1 MAGSLK
7 RHGSGSGFTRSEVS
21 DGRPPSGPAVPA
33 PDDREVPDPG
43 RRYDAMQVFQSLI
56 EIQKDISSISAKTE
70 RLIGD
75 VSKIDHEVAGIRN
88 SLAVAKGFGI
98 AAIILIPICAAI
110 VWWLVGS
117 KLENLRDQL
126 LSASRPPSMQ
136 QTAPLPPVAPPHPT
150 PLQGH

>member
-1 MAGSLK
+1 
-7 RHGSGSGFTRSEVS
+7 
-21 DGRPPSGPAVPA
+21 
-33 PDDREVPDPG
+33 
-43 RRYDAMQVFQSLI
+43 MQVFQSLI

-75 VSKIDHEVAGIRN
+75 VNKIDHEVARIRN

-126 LSASRPPSMQ
+126 LSASRPPATQ
-136 QTAPLPPVAPPHPT
+136 QTPPLLPPAPQHPT
-150 PLQGH
+150 APQGN